1 MLDYQ
6 LLILSV
12 LVVREPALELLVCSV
27 QVGSILAL
35 LTHGLG
41 GVASG
46 GPRPAW
52 LAVLVVDDDSF
63 LWRLRRFCEELVVVL
78 DHICHS
84 ELLEIYFWH
93 ELGAALHFADRREPL
108 GSPSLHASWSSI

>member
-6 LLILSV
+6 VLILSV
-12 LVVREPALELLVCSV
+12 FVVREPALELLVCSV
-27 QVGSILAL
+27 QVRCVLAL
-35 LTHGLG
+35 LAHWLG
-41 GVASG
+41 GVAG
-46 GPRPAW
+46 GGRRPAW

-63 LWRLRRFCEELVVVL
+63 LWRLRRFREVLVVVL

-93 ELGAALHFADRREPL
+93 DLGAAVTVADRREPL
-108 GSPSLHASWSSI
+108 GSPGLHASWASI